1 MDKRKLSYVIDTNV
15 LIDYIDI
22 IPSPDGVQAK
32 LEEATADL
40 SEAHL
45 IIPTVVIRELSN
57 FKKEK
62 SERGKAARQA
72 LSRIYKLVVDSQH
85 TMDEVYNL
93 QAGISLSMGKQT
105 LSVLPVHKNFTK
117 ALPYHPSDTDMDGQI
132 ILTALSVAMIEA
144 GLPISGGASSA
155 SVLALKSENVILLT
169 NDKGLAIRA
178 RERGL
183 KTERYGHKYP
193 DPYTGR
199 RKIAVP
205 KELFLEFYNTQRI
218 SREQFE
224 QALPDERKLVANE
237 FIIME
242 LEDKAD
248 YPFDFNPRNT
258 RLFEHIGRYNAE
270 EDAIV
275 RLRFAPNFPLRLKNA
290 GQAMYAEALMDP
302 SIAAVIC
309 SGPAGCGKTYM
320 STIYGY
326 EACKNGDFI
335 GVTTVPCESHNS
347 LGALPGDL
355 DEKMDPA
362 VQPLKNALRNYL
374 LENDSG
380 FSRDLALLQKF
391 GADGDDKSRNEKGW
405 SSKAKNGGKNG
416 SERSRHL
423 SRRDERQSRDCDD
436 YADNRSDKRPLKER
450 LSDRVNLIWDNWFS
464 NVPIEH
470 ARGRDFAYELAI
482 YDEFQDQNAQQA
494 DTLIKRLGQDGK
506 VIITGDV
513 RQIHS
518 AYLDQ
523 NSNGLVYAAQVLYDN
538 PMVAQVC
545 FTEDE
550 IIRHPL
556 VEFVAKRQAALAAE
570 KARPSES

>member
-72 LSRIYKLVVDSQH
+72 LSRIHKLVMDSQY

-93 QAGISLSMGKQT
+93 RAGISLAAGKQT
-105 LSVLPVHKNFTK
+105 LSVLPVHKNFVK

-132 ILTALSVAMIEA
+132 ILTALSAVMIEA
-144 GLPISGGASSA
+144 GLPINGEAA
-155 SVLALKSENVILLT
+155 AEDVLKLKSENVILLT

-183 KTERYGHKYP
+183 KTERYGYKYP

-199 RKIAVP
+199 RNVVVP
-205 KELFLEFYNTQRI
+205 KELFLEFYAAQRI
-218 SREQFE
+218 SREEFE

-237 FIIME
+237 FVMME
-242 LEDKAD
+242 LQDEAD
-248 YPFDFNPRNT
+248 YPRDFNPRNT
-258 RLFEHIGRYNAE
+258 RWFEHIGRYNVE

-275 RLRFAPNFPLRLKNA
+275 RLKFAPNFPLRLKNA

-302 SIAAVIC
+302 SIAAVVC

-335 GVTTVPCESHNS
+335 GVTTVPCESHS
-347 LGALPGDL
+347 SIGALPGDL

-362 VQPLKNALRNYL
+362 VQPLKNAIRNYL
-374 LENDSG
+374 LDNDSQLN
-380 FSRDLALLQKF
+380 RELVLLQKF
-391 GADGDDKSRNEKGW
+391 GANDNGKHNGKRDDDKNSNKYSR
-405 SSKAKNGGKNG
+405 
-416 SERSRHL
+416 RS
-423 SRRDERQSRDCDD
+423 SRRDENCDRDNEN
-436 YADNRSDKRPLKER
+436 AGNRPDKRSLKEKLR
-450 LSDRVNLIWDNWFS
+450 DRVDLIWDNWFT
-464 NVPIEH
+464 NVPIEN

-494 DTLIKRLGQDGK
+494 DTLIKRIGRNGK
-506 VIITGDV
+506 IVITGDT

-518 AYLDQ
+518 AYLDH
-523 NSNGLVYAAQVLYDN
+523 NNNGLVYASQLLYDN
-538 PMVAQVC
+538 PLVVQVC

-556 VEFVAKRQAALAAE
+556 VEFVAEKQALLAAE
-570 KARPSES
+570 TARPSES

>member
-1 MDKRKLSYVIDTNV
+1 MDERKLSYVIDTNV

-72 LSRIYKLVVDSQH
+72 LGRIYKLVVGSQY

-93 QAGISLSMGKQT
+93 QAGISLSAGKQT
-105 LSVLPVHKNFTK
+105 LSVLPVHKNFTD

-132 ILTALSVAMIEA
+132 ILTALSVAMIGA
-144 GLPISGGASSA
+144 GLPVNGGASA
-155 SVLALKSENVILLT
+155 QDVLKLKSENVILLT

-183 KTERYGHKYP
+183 KTERYGYKYP

-199 RKIAVP
+199 RNVVVP
-205 KELFLEFYNTQRI
+205 KELFLEFYNTQSI
-218 SREQFE
+218 SREEFE

-237 FIIME
+237 FIVME
-242 LEDKAD
+242 LTDEAD
-248 YPFDFNPRNT
+248 YPRDFNPRDS
-258 RLFEHIGRYNAE
+258 RWFEHIGRYNAE

-302 SIAAVIC
+302 NIAAVVC

-335 GVTTVPCESHNS
+335 GVTTVPCESHS
-347 LGALPGDL
+347 SIGALPGDL

-362 VQPLKNALRNYL
+362 VQPLKNAIRNYL
-374 LENDSG
+374 LDNDNQ
-380 FSRDLALLQKF
+380 LNKELVLLQKF
-391 GADGDDKSRNEKGW
+391 GANDNGKHNGKRDDDKNNNKYSR
-405 SSKAKNGGKNG
+405 
-416 SERSRHL
+416 RS
-423 SRRDERQSRDCDD
+423 SRRDGNYDRDNEN
-436 YADNRSDKRPLKER
+436 ADNRPDKRSLKEKLR
-450 LSDRVNLIWDNWFS
+450 DRVDLIWDNWFT
-464 NVPIEH
+464 NVPIEN

-494 DTLIKRLGQDGK
+494 DTLIKRIGRNGK
-506 VIITGDV
+506 IVITGDI

-518 AYLDQ
+518 AYLDH
-523 NSNGLVYAAQVLYDN
+523 NNNGLVYASQLLYDN
-538 PMVAQVC
+538 PLVVQVC

-556 VEFVAKRQAALAAE
+556 VEFVAEKQALLAAE
-570 KARPSES
+570 TARPSES

>member
-1 MDKRKLSYVIDTNV
+1 MDKRELSYVIDTNV

-22 IPSPDGVQAK
+22 VPSPDGVQAK

-72 LSRIYKLVVDSQH
+72 LSRIHKLVMDSQY

-93 QAGISLSMGKQT
+93 RAGISLTAGKQT
-105 LSVLPVHKNFTK
+105 LSVLPVHKNFVK

-132 ILTALSVAMIEA
+132 ILTALSAAMIEA
-144 GLPISGGASSA
+144 GLPINGEAA
-155 SVLALKSENVILLT
+155 AEDVLKLKSENVILLT

-183 KTERYGHKYP
+183 KTERYGYKYP

-199 RKIAVP
+199 RNVVVP
-205 KELFLEFYNTQRI
+205 KELFLEFYAAQRI
-218 SREQFE
+218 SREEFE

-237 FIIME
+237 FVMME
-242 LEDKAD
+242 LQDEAD
-248 YPFDFNPRNT
+248 YPCDFNPRNT
-258 RLFEHIGRYNAE
+258 RWFEHIGRYNVE

-302 SIAAVIC
+302 SIAAVVC

-335 GVTTVPCESHNS
+335 GVTTVPCESHS
-347 LGALPGDL
+347 SIGALPGDL

-362 VQPLKNALRNYL
+362 VQPLKNAIRNYL
-374 LENDSG
+374 LDNDSQLN
-380 FSRDLALLQKF
+380 RELVLLQKF
-391 GADGDDKSRNEKGW
+391 GANDNGKHNGKRDDDK
-405 SSKAKNGGKNG
+405 NGNKY
-416 SERSRHL
+416 SHRS
-423 SRRDERQSRDCDD
+423 SRRDENCDRDNEN
-436 YADNRSDKRPLKER
+436 AGNRPDKRSLKEKLR
-450 LSDRVNLIWDNWFS
+450 DRVDLIWDNWFT
-464 NVPIEH
+464 NVPIEN

-494 DTLIKRLGQDGK
+494 DTLIKRIGRNGK
-506 VIITGDV
+506 IVITGDT

-518 AYLDQ
+518 AYLDH
-523 NSNGLVYAAQVLYDN
+523 NNNGLVYASQLLYDN
-538 PMVAQVC
+538 PLVVQVC

-556 VEFVAKRQAALAAE
+556 VEFVAEKQALLAAE
-570 KARPSES
+570 TARPSES